1 MSNPAFPTHTV
12 YQDCGP
18 TGNSGPFLTEV
29 IQHGMT
35 QRQYYKAKALAGL
48 MANPSVVGVDP
59 GGWAE
64 LCGRVADAMLAEDA
78 KCADELTTVRERME

>member
-18 TGNSGPFLTEV
+18 MGNSGPVLTEV

-35 QRQYYKAKALAGL
+35 QRQHYKAQALAGL
-48 MANPSVVGVDP
+48 MANPSVVGSDAIDVSTD
-59 GGWAE
+59 AVA
-64 LCGRVADAMLAEDA
+64 LFCGRMADAMLAEDA
-78 KCADELTTVRERME
+78 KHATN

>member
-1 MSNPAFPTHTV
+1 MNNPAFPTHTV

-48 MANPSVVGVDP
+48 MANPSVVGYNALDPSVD
-59 GGWAE
+59 AVSL
-64 LCGRVADAMLAEDA
+64 LCGKIADAMLAEDA
-78 KCADELTTVRERME
+78 KYAN